1 MNANLAEPCTWSVI
15 KTPVGWVMAIASKRG
30 LRRVLIGANQK
41 ELIAE
46 GLADY
51 VQVSMTRDDAGMQRT
66 MQTLDAI
73 TRGKPARGIT
83 TDVAGTAF
91 QTTVWDALSD
101 IPKGQTRSY
110 AEIARKIRKP
120 KAARAV
126 ASACASNPVALV
138 VPCHRV
144 IHSDGSISGYAWGVE
159 VKEALLDAEGA
170 QYRA

>member
-1 MNANLAEPCTWSVI
+1 
-15 KTPVGWVMAIASKRG
+15 MAVASHRG

-46 GLADY
+46 GLANDPH
-51 VQVSMTRDDAGMQRT
+51 VPMTRDDAGMQRT
-66 MQTLDAI
+66 MEALDAI
-73 TRGKPARGIT
+73 TRGESPRNIT
-83 TDVAGTAF
+83 TDVAGTPF
-91 QTTVWDALSD
+91 QRKVWRALSD

-110 AEIARKIRKP
+110 GEVAKSIRQP

-126 ASACASNPVALV
+126 ASACASNPIALV

-144 IHSDGSISGYAWGVE
+144 IHADGSISGYAWGVA

-170 QYRA
+170 R

>member
-1 MNANLAEPCTWSVI
+1 MSANPAEPRTWSVI
-15 KTPVGWVMAIASKRG
+15 KTPVGWVMAVASNRG

-46 GLADY
+46 GLADDAH
-51 VQVSMTRDDAGMQRT
+51 VPITRDDAGMQRT
-66 MQTLDAI
+66 MQALDAI
-73 TRGKPARGIT
+73 TRGTSARGIT

-91 QTTVWDALSD
+91 QAKVWDALRT
-101 IPKGQTRSY
+101 IPKGETRSY

-126 ASACASNPVALV
+126 ASACASNPIALV

-170 QYRA
+170 R

>member
-1 MNANLAEPCTWSVI
+1 
-15 KTPVGWVMAIASKRG
+15 MAVASNRG

-46 GLADY
+46 GLADDAH
-51 VQVSMTRDDAGMQRT
+51 VPITRDDAGMQRT
-66 MQTLDAI
+66 MQALDAI
-73 TRGKPARGIT
+73 TRGTSARGIT
-83 TDVAGTAF
+83 PDVAGTAF
-91 QTTVWDALSD
+91 QAKVWDALRT
-101 IPKGQTRSY
+101 IPKGETRSY

-126 ASACASNPVALV
+126 ASACASNPIALV

-170 QYRA
+170 R